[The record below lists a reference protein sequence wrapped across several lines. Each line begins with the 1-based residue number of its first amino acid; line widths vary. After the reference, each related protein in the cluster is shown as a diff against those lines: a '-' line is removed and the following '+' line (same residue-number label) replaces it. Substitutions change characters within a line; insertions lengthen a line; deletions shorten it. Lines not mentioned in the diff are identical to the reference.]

1 MHRNEISSHG
11 FLLFHG
17 FHGFPIVLASLR
29 ELVLHA
35 RRALLTLTH
44 NAGVKLGAVPS
55 TDSDFENGGST
66 SKSANTTKPMDVAC
80 NDWAWLNSLHF
91 GALTLASQQMAKSVA
106 NGYFGPH
113 ISSNWFSHPC
123 ASSTDG
129 RQCGRS
135 DIHGRRHISRQ
146 HGSV

>member
-1 MHRNEISSHG
+1 MGRFTGILGRTSGHKRTDG
-11 FLLFHG
+11 FLVWPSDL
-17 FHGFPIVLASLR
+17 VLAPLR
-29 ELVLHA
+29 ELVSHV
-35 RRALLTLTH
+35 RRTLLTLTH

-80 NDWAWLNSLHF
+80 NDWAWSNSLHF

-106 NGYFGPH
+106 NGYFGPY

-129 RQCGRS
+129 RLVSEEAVGLSSQWL
-135 DIHGRRHISRQ
+135 
-146 HGSV
+146 